1 MSLTK
6 KLSGKELVQVFFLQ
20 ETTGGTIWACRCG
33 KKCQQK
39 GSGYTNL
46 VSHIMR
52 IHHDQYLKLRGK
64 KKTFTSVM
72 DTFWPKKAQTLSAWL
87 LLIVNG
93 LLPFSFCENECAHQC
108 MKQGPISC
116 TTLIKYLN
124 KLTVIVKK
132 KIADVLP
139 EKFAKVL

>member
-1 MSLTK
+1 MSTI
-6 KLSGKELVQVFFLQ
+6 KLSGKELTRVFFHR
-20 ETTGGTIWACRCG
+20 ETPNGSIWVCHCG

-52 IHHDQYLKLRGK
+52 IHHDQYLKLREK
-64 KKTFTSVM
+64 EQKTFTSVM

-93 LLPFSFCENECAHQC
+93 LLPFSFCENECARQC
-108 MKQGPISC
+108 MKQGPISRK
-116 TTLIKYLN
+116 TLMKYLN
-124 KLTVIVKK
+124 KLTVVVEK
-132 KIADVLP
+132 KITEMFQALNI
-139 EKFAKVL
+139 